1 MATRTRNR
9 TSRLAVLDSSVRRPA
24 STSPTGRSRSPL
36 LRRAVVVG
44 LVLVSLALI
53 TVSFREADSGPL
65 NSAQNVASTALR
77 PFQVAVERVARPFR
91 DAYGWT
97 SDLFDAKSE
106 AARLRKENELL
117 RQQVNENASA
127 RQENVELKALLRYR
141 QGPTFPVD
149 YTGLAAQVVGRAP
162 SAFQQEIV
170 VAVGK
175 DDGVVLNA
183 PVVTADG
190 LVGQV
195 TRVFSH
201 TARVTLIT
209 DEQSAVSALDLR
221 TQATGV
227 VRHRAAAD
235 SLYLDRVSKKD
246 PVHKGDE
253 IITAGWRAA
262 GFASLYPKGIPVGIV
277 TSVGQTSTDLYKQV
291 QIDPYVD
298 VSNVHAVLVLVAKE
312 PRS

>member
-1 MATRTRNR
+1 
-9 TSRLAVLDSSVRRPA
+9 
-24 STSPTGRSRSPL
+24 
-36 LRRAVVVG
+36 
-44 LVLVSLALI
+44 
-53 TVSFREADSGPL
+53 
-65 NSAQNVASTALR
+65 
-77 PFQVAVERVARPFR
+77 
-91 DAYGWT
+91 
-97 SDLFDAKSE
+97 
-106 AARLRKENELL
+106 
-117 RQQVNENASA
+117 
-127 RQENVELKALLRYR
+127 
-141 QGPTFPVD
+141 
-149 YTGLAAQVVGRAP
+149 
-162 SAFQQEIV
+162 
-170 VAVGK
+170 
-175 DDGVVLNA
+175 
-183 PVVTADG
+183 VTADG

-298 VSNVHAVLVLVAKE
+298 VSNVHAVLVLVAKV
-312 PRS
+312 PRP